1 MRTYEL
7 VLVLRP
13 SLAEPQRKKLL
24 ETVKSWM
31 KDAKVTKE
39 TEWGQKPL
47 AYPIKKEVS
56 GYYVDMMIESSAPSV
71 GAGEGGIPMDF
82 EKRITGNDDII
93 RHLVGRTK

>member
-13 SLAEPQRKKLL
+13 SLSEAQRKKVLDN
-24 ETVKSWM
+24 VKSWM

-56 GYYVDMMIESSAPSV
+56 GYYVDYIIESSAPSV
-71 GAGEGGIPMDF
+71 GAGEGGIPLDF
-82 EKRITGNDDII
+82 EKRILGSDEVI
-93 RHLVGRTK
+93 RHLVVRTK